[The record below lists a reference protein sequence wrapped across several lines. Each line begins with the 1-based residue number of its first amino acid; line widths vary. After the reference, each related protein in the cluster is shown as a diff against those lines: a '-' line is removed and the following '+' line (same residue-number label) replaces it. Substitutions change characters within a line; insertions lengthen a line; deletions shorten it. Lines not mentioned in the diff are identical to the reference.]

1 MDWRWYVI
9 WYGGGEINVGEV
21 INCVMLSAVKLY
33 GKEADKL
40 LHLITN

>member
-1 MDWRWYVI
+1 MDWRWCVI
-9 WYGGGEINVGEV
+9 CYGGGEINVGEV
-21 INCVMLSAVKLY
+21 VNCVMLSDVKLY